1 MLEGINQSRQAKLN
15 AFLGAGS
22 GQSVKKT
29 DQNIDIGGALN
40 GSQTRKNNFADNIL
54 GSNVGKVV
62 TTVNAD
68 GSKTEK
74 TFDRSGKCT
83 KEVVYKDVNGD
94 GKEDIYSVTD
104 FYEADTDPVDGH
116 KEPAKTKTF
125 IDEDGD
131 GYYDTI
137 ITKTFD
143 EKGKLKTEEKTYEEN
158 INDVKNRNHMD
169 YEIYNRKMTAHKD
182 GVYMM

>member
-15 AFLGAGS
+15 GLFGSGS
-22 GQSVKKT
+22 GQNVQKT
-29 DQNIDIGGALN
+29 NQNIYIGGALN
-40 GSQTRKNNFADNIL
+40 GSQTRPKDIL
-54 GSNVGKVV
+54 GSNIGKVV
-62 TTVNAD
+62 TKVNID

-74 TFDRSGKCT
+74 TFDKNGKCT

-104 FYEADTDPVDGH
+104 FYEPETNPRTN
-116 KEPAKTKTF
+116 KNETKTKTF

-131 GYYDTI
+131 GYNDTI
-137 ITKTFD
+137 ITKTYD
-143 EKGKLKTEEKTYEEN
+143 EKGKLMSEEKTYEEN

-169 YEIYNRKMTAHKD
+169 YEVYNRKMGAHKD
-182 GVYMM
+182 GLYIY